1 MKYQVWMK
9 RSDASPW
16 IKLDS
21 SGDRAVADRLAA
33 IHRRYYPKATVEV
46 REV

>member
-1 MKYQVWMK
+1 MK

-21 SGDRAVADRLAA
+21 SGDRDMAERLAN
-33 IHRRYYPKATVEV
+33 IHQRYYPKAAIEV
-46 REV
+46 REE